1 MGASQLFPYSVQPL
15 ADRTAEVN
23 RQYRFLLQAFTPR
36 TVFMEVGSAD
46 GELSLRAATY
56 VERVWCVDC
65 AGPVHRAPSNLRR
78 GGLGGVPLRS
88 VDVAFSESLT
98 ELESIQQLL
107 APGGVHFIYGH
118 LLPAVLLREAG
129 FSRVQYY
136 AGNVRVP
143 GALARISRHATTA
156 AYK

>member
-1 MGASQLFPYSVQPL
+1 MGAAQLSFPYWV
-15 ADRTAEVN
+15 E
-23 RQYRFLLQAFTPR
+23 RQYNFLLQAFTPR
-36 TVFMEVGSAD
+36 TIFMEVGSAD
-46 GELSLRAATY
+46 GELSVRAASY
-56 VERVWCVDC
+56 VERVWCVEC
-65 AGPVHRAPSNLRR
+65 KGSVVRAPSNLRR
-78 GGLGGVPLRS
+78 SGLGGVPLQS
-88 VDVAFSESLT
+88 IDVAFSESPA

-107 APGGVHFIYGH
+107 APGGVHFVYGQ

-156 AYK
+156 GYK